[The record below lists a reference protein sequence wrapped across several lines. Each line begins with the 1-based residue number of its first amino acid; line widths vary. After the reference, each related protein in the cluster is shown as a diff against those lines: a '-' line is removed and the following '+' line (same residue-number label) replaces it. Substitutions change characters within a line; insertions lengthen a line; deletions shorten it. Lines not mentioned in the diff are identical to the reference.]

1 MTTQAVLSFQ
11 IPDQIAA
18 KPPPTSPT
26 LITTVESCQRHTS
39 IEDQSWALTPVRFV
53 TMIHWASKRYKDH
66 RIRAHSPV
74 SKTTHLVYNYCLN
87 CPTMKFTAIFATIFA
102 FTVVAAALEAGP
114 APALEERNLKA
125 VSVASP
131 LLFFCLTRYVK
142 GHVLLPGAFATE
154 FKANSAATSPSIRTV
169 PTDTSSS
176 ATGALERLVTTARGP
191 RARCADSSA
200 AER

>member
-39 IEDQSWALTPVRFV
+39 IEDQSWALTPV
-53 TMIHWASKRYKDH
+53 

-131 LLFFCLTRYVK
+131 LLFFCLTRYVR

-176 ATGALERLVTTARGP
+176 ATGALERLVTSTIDVFLPFRF
-191 RARCADSSA
+191 ADK
-200 AER
+200 

>member
-39 IEDQSWALTPVRFV
+39 IEGNMTQDQSWALTPVRFV

-125 VSVASP
+125 GMCCFQVHLQQNSRPILRQRVHQSG
-131 LLFFCLTRYVK
+131 LYQRTRLRVQRE
-142 GHVLLPGAFATE
+142 HW
-154 FKANSAATSPSIRTV
+154 SA
-169 PTDTSSS
+169 
-176 ATGALERLVTTARGP
+176 ARGP